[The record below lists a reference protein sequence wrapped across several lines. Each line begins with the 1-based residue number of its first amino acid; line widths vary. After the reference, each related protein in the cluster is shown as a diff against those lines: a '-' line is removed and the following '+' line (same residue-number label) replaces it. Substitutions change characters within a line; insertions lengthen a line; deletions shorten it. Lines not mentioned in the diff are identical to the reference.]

1 MADLNLII
9 DNKPVTVPEGT
20 TILEA
25 AKKVHIN
32 IPHLCYHPDQAIK
45 ANCRLCVVQIK
56 GGKKLSPACSTYV
69 WDGMEIDTNTEKVR
83 DMQKGVLELILAN
96 HDQDCL
102 KCQRNGNCELQSLC
116 ERFNISKTNLDE
128 KIDAMPIDD
137 TNPSLVRDPEKC
149 IKCDRCVEAC
159 QKTQEVNILSH
170 SDRSKNFG
178 IVAGYNTELK
188 DTLCTFCGQC
198 SAVCPVGAIVEK
210 DDTDKVWEAIHDP
223 KKHVIVQ
230 VAPAVRVA
238 LGDSFNLPNGEIVTG
253 KMISALRILGFDK
266 VFDTNFTADLTILE
280 EGHELIDR
288 VTNGGTLP
296 MITSCS
302 PGWINFIEGKYDSLL
317 DHLSTCKSPQQM
329 FGALSKSYYPD
340 KTKIPVEDI
349 YTVSIMPCTA
359 KKYECQRPEM
369 KTNGVQEVDAVLTT
383 RELGRMINSA
393 GIEFNDLEDDSFDTP
408 FGIGSGAGAIFGA
421 TGGVMEAALRTVA
434 DILTGKDLDNFEY
447 QGVRGLDGVKEAS
460 VVLPI
465 DGKDTEIKVAVAH
478 GTANAAKVL
487 DAVKKGEKNYHFIE
501 VMACPG
507 GCVHGGGQS
516 HVSAKKRLDVN
527 PKAKRAD
534 ALYELDKSLPL
545 RKSHKNPEVIKL
557 YEEFLKEPNSHVS
570 HKYLHTH
577 YYKRDSYATQE
588 QEEYDKLMEKLK

>member
-1 MADLNLII
+1 MADMNLII

-45 ANCRLCVVQIK
+45 ANCRLCVVQVK
-56 GGKKLSPACSTYV
+56 GGKKLTPACSTYV
-69 WDGMEIDTNTEKVR
+69 WDNMEIDTNTEKVR

-102 KCQRNGNCELQSLC
+102 KCPRNGNCELQSLC
-116 ERFNISKTNLDE
+116 ERFNISKTNLDD

-137 TNPSLVRDPEKC
+137 SNPSLVRDPEKC

-159 QKTQEVNILSH
+159 QKTQEVNVLSH
-170 SDRSKNFG
+170 SDRSTHFG
-178 IVAGYNTELK
+178 IVAGYNTELG

-210 DDTDKVWEAIHDP
+210 DDTGKVWEAIHDP
-223 KKHVIVQ
+223 GKHVIVQ

-238 LGDSFNLPNGEIVTG
+238 LGDAFNLPKGEIVTG
-253 KMISALRILGFDK
+253 KMISALKILGFDRI
-266 VFDTNFTADLTILE
+266 FDTNFTADLTIIE

-288 VTNGGTLP
+288 VTNGGKLP

-302 PGWINFIEGKYDSLL
+302 PGWINYIEGKYDTLL

-329 FGALSKSYYPD
+329 FGALSKSYYPEMM
-340 KTKIPVEDI
+340 KMAPEDI

-421 TGGVMEAALRTVA
+421 TGGVMEAAVRTAYEVITGEEMADLNLR
-434 DILTGKDLDNFEY
+434 
-447 QGVRGLDGVKEAS
+447 GVRGLEGIKEATLQ
-460 VVLPI
+460 VGDIEL
-465 DGKDTEIKVAVAH
+465 KVAVAH
-478 GTANAAKVL
+478 GLGNASTIAKMIE
-487 DAVKKGEKNYHFIE
+487 DGTCPYHFIE

-507 GCVHGGGQS
+507 GCIGGGGQPIKS
-516 HVSAKKRLDVN
+516 TMDV
-527 PKAKRAD
+527 KAKRMGAIYD
-534 ALYELDKSLPL
+534 IDTNMVI
-545 RKSHKNPEVIKL
+545 RKSHDNPQVDKM
-557 YEEFLKEPNSHVS
+557 YKDFLEAPNSHKA
-570 HKYLHTH
+570 HELLHTH
-577 YYKRDSYATQE
+577 YVSKGKD
-588 QEEYDKLMEKLK
+588 YDFSSLKK